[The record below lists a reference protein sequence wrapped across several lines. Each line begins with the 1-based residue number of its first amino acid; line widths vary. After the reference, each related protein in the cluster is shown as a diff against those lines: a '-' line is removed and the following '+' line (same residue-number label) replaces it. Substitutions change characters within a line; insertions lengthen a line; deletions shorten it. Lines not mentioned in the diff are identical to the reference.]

1 MLRSAPVPG
10 DGTWYKSHEQRRQL
24 VTPKEIEQDLAE
36 AGWKLEDGFLGH
48 LISGERENLS
58 MLPH

>member
-1 MLRSAPVPG
+1 M
-10 DGTWYKSHEQRRQL
+10 
-24 VTPKEIEQDLAE
+24 TPKEIEQGLAE
-36 AGWKLEDGFLGH
+36 AGWKLEDSFLGH